1 VQSERLRYSALTT
14 DSVDDFHALVQDE
27 HVRRYLL
34 DGNVF
39 PREWSEE
46 RARESESLFARRG
59 VGLWLCRE
67 HESGAL
73 LGFCGFMELGVVGTE
88 PELVYAL
95 FERFGGKGYATEMAR
110 ASLIEAQTRSGFEQV
125 LASVDEINAPSLRI
139 LEKVGFER
147 FDTRPGSFGSILLLR
162 RTRAAPRAP

>member
-1 VQSERLRYSALTT
+1 VRSERLSYRALTIAG
-14 DSVDDFHALVQDE
+14 VDDFHALVQDE

-34 DGNVF
+34 DGNLF
-39 PREWSEE
+39 AREWSAE
-46 RARESESLFARRG
+46 RVRESESLFARRG
-59 VGLWLCRE
+59 VGLWLCHE
-67 HESGAL
+67 HGTGAL
-73 LGFCGFMELGVVGTE
+73 VGFCGFMELGVVGAE

-95 FERFGGKGYATEMAR
+95 FERFAGKGYATEMAR
-110 ASLIEAQTRSGFEQV
+110 ASLIEAETRPGFEQV